1 MKKNEYIQNTFSNI
15 FPLEKSQLLEGV
27 VVCVMTGLDCVV
39 YSGKGDRC
47 GYKVFT
53 RARVTKVPPDP
64 ESPVQVRLLDTG
76 VEELVAASRL
86 VALPH
91 SLGLAVFPA
100 AATEVRLIRAT
111 TVTMI
116 IG

>member
-1 MKKNEYIQNTFSNI
+1 
-15 FPLEKSQLLEGV
+15 
-27 VVCVMTGLDCVV
+27 MTGLDCVV

-64 ESPVQVRLLDTG
+64 ESSVQVRLLDTG
-76 VEELVAASRL
+76 EEELVAVSVSRL

-91 SLGLAVFPA
+91 SLGLAVFPS
-100 AATEVRLIRAT
+100 AATEVRLMRWAIM
-111 TVTMI
+111 TMI
-116 IG
+116 I

>member
-1 MKKNEYIQNTFSNI
+1 M
-15 FPLEKSQLLEGV
+15 
-27 VVCVMTGLDCVV
+27 CVMTGLDCVV

-64 ESPVQVRLLDTG
+64 ESSVQVRLLDTG
-76 VEELVAASRL
+76 EEELVAVSRL